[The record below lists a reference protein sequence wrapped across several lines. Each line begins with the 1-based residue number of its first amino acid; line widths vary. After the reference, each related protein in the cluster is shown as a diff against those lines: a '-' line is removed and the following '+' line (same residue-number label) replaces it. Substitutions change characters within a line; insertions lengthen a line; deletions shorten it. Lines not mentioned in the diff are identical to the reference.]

1 MYVVVVGVGA
11 GAGDGDVVPQLD
23 VAAGLLEPT
32 LCRPLATIACRL
44 FSMLVC
50 VYLSEQYS
58 KTG

>member
-1 MYVVVVGVGA
+1 MYVVVVGVGVGA

-23 VAAGLLEPT
+23 VAAGFLEPT

-50 VYLSEQYS
+50 VYLSD
-58 KTG
+58 